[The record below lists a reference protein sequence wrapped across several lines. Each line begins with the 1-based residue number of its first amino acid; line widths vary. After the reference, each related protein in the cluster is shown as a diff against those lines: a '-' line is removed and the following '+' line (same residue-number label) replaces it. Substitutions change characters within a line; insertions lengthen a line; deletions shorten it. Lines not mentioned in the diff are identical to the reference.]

1 LYPELFSSGEK
12 KLGATY
18 GATKLE
24 GVRNYYS
31 LTPVAL
37 WITIVIHIGLLFFCF
52 AFFFIEFLL

>member
-37 WITIVIHIGLLFFCF
+37 WITIVIHIGLLFFVLL
-52 AFFFIEFLL
+52 FFY